1 MKKHNLT
8 QINQIPNLSSS
19 TPAES
24 YSAPL
29 DSFPR
34 ASFSGS
40 PPGESGGATLIHSSL
55 YLKKLIV
62 KEINNY
68 CECTQVSA
76 LKEMILRLQKESA
89 ND

>member
-1 MKKHNLT
+1 MKKHNFSL
-8 QINQIPNLSSS
+8 INQIPNLLSS

-29 DSFPR
+29 DSFPM
-34 ASFSGS
+34 ANVSSL
-40 PPGESGGATLIHSSL
+40 PPGESGGAPLIHSSIH
-55 YLKKLIV
+55 LKSLIV

-68 CECTQVSA
+68 SECTQVLA
-76 LKEMILRLQKESA
+76 LKEMLSRLQKESV

>member
-8 QINQIPNLSSS
+8 QINQIHNLTSS

-24 YSAPL
+24 CSAPL
-29 DSFPR
+29 DSFPM
-34 ASFSGS
+34 ANVSSQ
-40 PPGESGGATLIHSSL
+40 PPGESGGATYSYSSL
-55 YLKKLIV
+55 DLKNAIV

-68 CECTQVSA
+68 SECTQVAA
-76 LKEMILRLQKESA
+76 LHEMLLRLKKESA

>member
-1 MKKHNLT
+1 MKKHNLI
-8 QINQIPNLSSS
+8 QINQIPNLTSS

-34 ASFSGS
+34 ASFTGS
-40 PPGESGGATLIHSSL
+40 PPDESGGATLIYSSL
-55 YLKKLIV
+55 YLNKLIV
-62 KEINNY
+62 KEINTY
-68 CECTQVSA
+68 SECTQVLA
-76 LKEMILRLQKESA
+76 LEEMLSRLQKESA

>member
-1 MKKHNLT
+1 MKKHNLI
-8 QINQIPNLSSS
+8 QINQIPNLTSS

-34 ASFSGS
+34 ASFTG
-40 PPGESGGATLIHSSL
+40 PPPDESGGATLIYSSIH
-55 YLKKLIV
+55 LKSLIV

-68 CECTQVSA
+68 SENIQV
-76 LKEMILRLQKESA
+76 LGLREMILRLQKESD
-89 ND
+89 NE

>member
-1 MKKHNLT
+1 MKKHNFIL
-8 QINQIPNLSSS
+8 INQIPSLSSS

-29 DSFPR
+29 DSFPM
-34 ASFSGS
+34 ANVSSQ
-40 PPGESGGATLIHSSL
+40 PPGESGGATSIHPSL
-55 YLKKLIV
+55 YLNKLIV

-68 CECTQVSA
+68 SECTQVLA
-76 LKEMILRLQKESA
+76 LQEMLSRLQKESA

>member
-1 MKKHNLT
+1 M
-8 QINQIPNLSSS
+8 PNLSSS

-29 DSFPR
+29 DSFPM
-34 ASFSGS
+34 ANVSSQ

-55 YLKKLIV
+55 YLKNLIV

-68 CECTQVSA
+68 SECTQVLA
-76 LKEMILRLQKESA
+76 LKEMLSRLQKESE

>member
-8 QINQIPNLSSS
+8 QINQIPNPLSS

-34 ASFSGS
+34 ASFAGS
-40 PPGESGGATLIHSSL
+40 PPGESGGATNTSASL
-55 YLKKLIV
+55 NLKHAIV

-68 CECTQVSA
+68 SECTQVAA
-76 LKEMILRLQKESA
+76 LHEMLSRLQKESA
-89 ND
+89 HD